1 MSLWRNRLARSAV
14 NRKVG
19 GSNPPR
25 DEIFFY
31 SNRNEPYVSSYFQVF
46 NFQEKCYLFE
56 FFKNRIN
63 CDAKKAS

>member
-25 DEIFFY
+25 DEFFIIFIV
-31 SNRNEPYVSSYFQVF
+31 NYFT
-46 NFQEKCYLFE
+46 
-56 FFKNRIN
+56 FFKHENYNKERVQIMIEIL
-63 CDAKKAS
+63 CIRAD